1 MDCLRS
7 LVGIVVFIYA
17 ALHVPFAKNTLSSKQ
32 EAWNPLKVGSNHQ
45 LLQLHTLLP
54 CPNDLQYFADSG
66 ESCVFKNTAALYK
79 NQSTAFTCFAHS
91 IVYGLLMTVQCHWL
105 YSCLYRNKLRKNFGL
120 AEEPC
125 CDCLVNYC
133 CEPCALCQEHA
144 ELKSRGFN
152 PSIGWIGPPTSPPDM
167 PPSMFK

>member
-1 MDCLRS
+1 MRFQKHS
-7 LVGIVVFIYA
+7 RFIG
-17 ALHVPFAKNTLSSKQ
+17 TD
-32 EAWNPLKVGSNHQ
+32 
-45 LLQLHTLLP
+45 LQLSVSLCNSCFRCCITCFFP
-54 CPNDLQYFADSG
+54 CITFGQIAETVDEGRTS
-66 ESCVFKNTAALYK
+66 
-79 NQSTAFTCFAHS
+79 CFAHS
-91 IVYGLLMTVQCHWL
+91 IVYGLLMTVQCHWV

>member
-1 MDCLRS
+1 MSIDLNQEDMNVHYD
-7 LVGIVVFIYA
+7 LQ
-17 ALHVPFAKNTLSSKQ
+17 SKWMGGLCNCG
-32 EAWNPLKVGSNHQ
+32 ADA
-45 LLQLHTLLP
+45 TTCCITCFLP
-54 CPNDLQYFADSG
+54 CITFGQIAETVDEGRTS
-66 ESCVFKNTAALYK
+66 
-79 NQSTAFTCFAHS
+79 CFAQS

-105 YSCLYRNKLRKNFGL
+105 YSCMYRDKLRKKFGL

-125 CDCLVNYC
+125 CDCLVNFC

-152 PSIGWIGPPTSPPDM
+152 PSKGWIGPPTSPPHM

>member
-7 LVGIVVFIYA
+7 LVGNVVFIYA

-32 EAWNPLKVGSNHQ
+32 EEAWNPLKVGSKHQ

-66 ESCVFKNTAALYK
+66 ESCSKWTSGLCNCGGNAT
-79 NQSTAFTCFAHS
+79 TC
-91 IVYGLLMTVQCHWL
+91 I
-105 YSCLYRNKLRKNFGL
+105 NKLRKNFGL